1 MKLKLNTITLPF
13 IHPDRRIHHN
23 FYSVCIK
30 AIEDN
35 KEGVLDK
42 KECINKIIKLRD
54 NNLRLQRRKLFDKTS
69 SIKFSPSRTGLKLKM
84 KTNQVINKR
93 RNLSQILSEAEKL
106 EGEILKKQASSKI
119 IDIEDKNQSPIKI
132 RRSKVKKDI
141 ISNTYDYQRTKNKT
155 INVNKKKT
163 TIKNKDKIN
172 QNLSK
177 RYSTFKKINEY
188 LESNNLPIFELLQHD
203 PFQKKPYQISQGYEF
218 LEAVKFKNYEFVKE
232 ALQTSNDYLFV
243 FDYYGQTCYHWAAK
257 LGNIKMLRILLDYG
271 KHHNQKD
278 FKGRTPLYLAAVN
291 NNREICDLLLRN
303 KANIHLKDN
312 FGNSA
317 SDVAGSKE
325 LKYYLGDLMTQP
337 YSNPNYKKKV
347 ADFLRKRE
355 FNIQQEQI
363 RKNLKLK
370 EEKHKN
376 EFDDEKEEQDK

>member
-1 MKLKLNTITLPF
+1 
-13 IHPDRRIHHN
+13 
-23 FYSVCIK
+23 
-30 AIEDN
+30 
-35 KEGVLDK
+35 
-42 KECINKIIKLRD
+42 
-54 NNLRLQRRKLFDKTS
+54 
-69 SIKFSPSRTGLKLKM
+69 
-84 KTNQVINKR
+84 
-93 RNLSQILSEAEKL
+93 
-106 EGEILKKQASSKI
+106 
-119 IDIEDKNQSPIKI
+119 
-132 RRSKVKKDI
+132 
-141 ISNTYDYQRTKNKT
+141 
-155 INVNKKKT
+155 
-163 TIKNKDKIN
+163 
-172 QNLSK
+172 
-177 RYSTFKKINEY
+177 
-188 LESNNLPIFELLQHD
+188 
-203 PFQKKPYQISQGYEF
+203 
-218 LEAVKFKNYEFVKE
+218 
-232 ALQTSNDYLFV
+232 
-243 FDYYGQTCYHWAAK
+243 
-257 LGNIKMLRILLDYG
+257 MLRILLDYG